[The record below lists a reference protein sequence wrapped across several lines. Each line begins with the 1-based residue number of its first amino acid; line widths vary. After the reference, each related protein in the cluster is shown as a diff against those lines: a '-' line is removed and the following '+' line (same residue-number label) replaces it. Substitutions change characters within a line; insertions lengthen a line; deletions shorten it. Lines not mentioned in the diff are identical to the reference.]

1 MNKEIETFLRE
12 EQEGGYIKEV
22 VSLKEGDCYV
32 FKGLQFNDDYYLI
45 FVYIFDRLGINR
57 IKIMDSLSSF
67 IYELI
72 IEGDDEIK
80 EEYIKKDVMGDI
92 KDVYISKFNIEKEII
107 MDEKNII
114 ENIIKLLLYKKEIE
128 IKMNI
133 IKEMI
138 KIYTIE

>member
-1 MNKEIETFLRE
+1 MNKNIEKFLRE
-12 EQEGGYIKEV
+12 EQENGYIKEV
-22 VSLKEGDCYV
+22 VNLREGDCYI

-80 EEYIKKDVMGDI
+80 EEYIKKEETGEI
-92 KDVYISKFNIEKEII
+92 KDVYISRFNIF
-107 MDEKNII
+107 
-114 ENIIKLLLYKKEIE
+114 Y
-128 IKMNI
+128 
-133 IKEMI
+133 
-138 KIYTIE
+138 